1 MVGPVFTATLVHCGM
16 LLYNKQLKI
25 NIMCCGAKYIVQ
37 HVTGKQTKLQST
49 TTKLCIFLQ

>member
-25 NIMCCGAKYIVQ
+25 NIMCCGAKYIVI
-37 HVTGKQTKLQST
+37 GKQTKLQST